1 MDVGKPPIRAVPA
14 AIWLGHYE
22 LLDML
27 TDVGTAVA
35 LDNADPRRELA
46 TRLAQVRQRW
56 HRHWLAEWQV

>member
-1 MDVGKPPIRAVPA
+1 MDAGKPPTRVVPA

-56 HRHWLAEWQV
+56 AVRWRE